1 MKDKKNKITIPL
13 EAYLRMEKGYKM
25 LNATQKRNE
34 YLKEENE
41 HKRDRLKYFNSE
53 LDKNKKEIKELEKWQ
68 KQARL
73 FLVLFGFIIG
83 VLSFFLFR
91 IVLNLYFIV

>member
-13 EAYLRMEKGYKM
+13 DIYLRLEKGYKT
-25 LNATQKRNE
+25 LHATQKRYE

-41 HKRDRLKYFNSE
+41 NRRERLKYFNSE
-53 LDKNKKEIKELEKWQ
+53 IDKYKKEIKNLEKWQ
-68 KQARL
+68 QQARF

-83 VLSFFLFR
+83 VLSFFL
-91 IVLNLYFIV
+91 I